1 MLLLVFALLYT
12 QPIVSSSQMLV
23 DYNWDIYKQHYSG
36 FFGVMFNGFFGID
49 MVVLEYIIYRNS
61 AQTNTNKWK
70 R

>member
-1 MLLLVFALLYT
+1 MNIYLIVAIITCYVRRENMLLLVFALLYT

-49 MVVLEYIIYRNS
+49 MVVL
-61 AQTNTNKWK
+61 
-70 R
+70 